1 MDGQG
6 DEQLPQVFIPFLHGK
21 LNGLQ
26 QVDTNLARQTPVHTL
41 NNEQSTLLMYKN
53 DLQMILTVLFS
64 MLLYMIIKFS
74 SYATLEV

>member
-41 NNEQSTLLMYKN
+41 NNNITDVQEWPAN
-53 DLQMILTVLFS
+53 DFNSVVFNVA
-64 MLLYMIIKFS
+64 MIIKFS